1 MIRVLVVTDL
11 PLFRYGIRST
21 LERAGD
27 CVVVGESTDMI
38 EIVDLVR
45 TQHPDVVLLDGG
57 ISSLDPCEVAKLL
70 HRYASRVGSMF
81 IFAPSEDEE
90 FLFRFVKLGA
100 VAYET
105 RTITP
110 QELVEKVR
118 RVNNGEYLIS
128 GEVLSKLPRPLYHT
142 FETLNELD
150 SKRQESATTPC
161 PLSSREVEIL
171 EHIAGGNSNKEIAKT
186 LQISDQTVKNHITS
200 ILKKLDVND
209 RTAAVVHALRNKW
222 IKLLDG

>member
-27 CVVVGESTDMI
+27 CIVVGESTDMI
-38 EIVDLVR
+38 EIIDLVR
-45 TQHPDVVLLDGG
+45 TEHPDVVLLDGG
-57 ISSLDPCEVAKLL
+57 LTSLDPCEMARLL
-70 HRYASRVGSMF
+70 HQHASRNGAMF

-90 FLFRFVKLGA
+90 FLFRFIKLGA

-118 RVNNGEYLIS
+118 RVNNGEYLITS
-128 GEVLSKLPRPLYHT
+128 DVLLKLPRPYYT
-142 FETLNELD
+142 FEALNELEVKD
-150 SKRQESATTPC
+150 HELVVTTC

-186 LQISDQTVKNHITS
+186 LGISDQTVKNHITS

-222 IKLLDG
+222 ISLLDV